1 MSRWTEYRAGKH
13 RRASHAARW
22 EAPSSPARPVTIDKT
37 EPLEKQAH
45 QIRLLLQD
53 LGLGYSC
60 LCLYLSSRI
69 DLLPAEFCRE
79 FALTPDT
86 SPPLSAPETQRI
98 LEQEI
103 GGRFPGAFLDFNHAP
118 LQTTLRTQAHS
129 ATLASG
135 IPVIVVILRPEYHSL
150 QTSSDPP
157 ASFNLDLIRQ
167 LFGPALTEDV
177 LEDFFNTLKR
187 KCNFPKQAEVLQQTS
202 DRSLTSELVT
212 APRIYREL
220 SSSRILTLE
229 PITGLSLQERVQA
242 GSSNTDLLARRL
254 CHAWLQEV
262 LCGNGFPV
270 DPQPHN
276 VVLTQ
281 DNRIVFSGC
290 DFTVLPAAA
299 RENLWNYL
307 MATMVDDPDRATQ
320 YLLREMLPLPNANV
334 SGESFRSK
342 FRQAAYFGVLAP
354 VLGTNSNT
362 LPQLIFQHWKTAL
375 DHGQRPK
382 PDLLCFYRGLFSIAR
397 IAYQL
402 SPLGDP
408 MREGVEEV
416 RASRTMDRLRE
427 IVDWRYWFQNSDKF
441 ATAFIGF
448 PRMLDEALTQASAP
462 RQFNPAMEQPNPGQP
477 RSRGTLSSLTVV
489 LLLAG
494 VLLAARAG
502 ANPLTDK
509 LPLLLLLLGGLIAL
523 RESAD

>member
-1 MSRWTEYRAGKH
+1 MSRWKEYRAGKH
-13 RRASHAARW
+13 RRASHAARQ
-22 EAPSSPARPVTIDKT
+22 EAPSSAAPPIKIDRA

-69 DLLPAEFCRE
+69 DVLPAEFCRE
-79 FALTPDT
+79 FTLTSDT
-86 SPPLSAPETQRI
+86 SAPLSVNETQRI

-103 GGRFPGAFLDFNHAP
+103 SVQFPGAFLDFNHAP
-118 LQTTLRTQAHS
+118 FQTTLLTQAHS

-135 IPVIVVILRPEYHSL
+135 IPVVVVILRPEYHAL
-150 QTSSDPP
+150 QTSSEPP
-157 ASFNLDLIRQ
+157 ASFNPGLIRQ
-167 LFGPALTEDV
+167 LFGPILTEDV
-177 LEDFFNTLKR
+177 LADFFNSLTR
-187 KCNFPKQAEVLQQTS
+187 KCDFAKQVAALQQTS
-202 DRSLTSELVT
+202 DRALTSELV
-212 APRIYREL
+212 AVPRIYREL

-229 PITGLSLQERVQA
+229 PIAGLPLQERLQA
-242 GSSNTDLLARRL
+242 GSTNTDLLARRL
-254 CHAWLQEV
+254 CQAWLQEV

-270 DPQPHN
+270 DPRPHN

-281 DNRIVFSGC
+281 DNKIVFTGC
-290 DFTVLPAAA
+290 DFSVLPVAS

-320 YLLREMLPLPNANV
+320 YLLREMWPLSNARV

-342 FRQAAYFGVLAP
+342 FRQAAYFGELAP
-354 VLGTNSNT
+354 VLGTNSNA

-375 DHGQRPK
+375 EHGQRPK

-397 IAYQL
+397 IAYEL
-402 SPLGDP
+402 SPSGDL

-416 RASRTMDRLRE
+416 RASRTMDQLRE
-427 IVDWRYWFQNSDKF
+427 IVDSRYWFQNSDKF
-441 ATAFIGF
+441 ATAFIGLPKIF
-448 PRMLDEALTQASAP
+448 DEALTHASAP
-462 RQFNPAMEQPNPGQP
+462 RQFNPGMERPDSSQP

-489 LLLAG
+489 LLLAA

-509 LPLLLLLLGGLIAL
+509 LPLLLLLLGGLMAL
-523 RESAD
+523 RETAD